1 MENIED
7 YEESEPYLEA
17 KQYMDRL
24 NQENEELLK
33 KDTSQRDNDPTDLAE
48 HTSSLTVFPVT
59 VPCASLSYAT
69 VQWDIPETP
78 AEPLSSQCHTGSGN
92 KVDFSVGSEF
102 DWTFSL
108 SSTELSYVPN
118 QEGIVDFLV
127 ETEQQ
132 PAVTLPN
139 EIVSSQVYCCA
150 GLTSNE
156 KKPHILVPPKQ
167 TSQSSYPGVEGPEI
181 EKQTEEWTEKSIA
194 ETNGK
199 SLNAG
204 SLQQKI
210 TFLVQ
215 IKGPGQPLEQKE
227 KDLHFERQTSNLE
240 PEMDKEPAK
249 TPVTVIEMKLNE
261 TLKHSE
267 ESGDLSD
274 QQNQQDQPANRVG
287 PVSSE
292 EKQFSDQM
300 KEIEKKPTQ
309 PEKPSEPPEA
319 EMARRTSERHPLK
332 QTEHFMSSYEKQFS
346 EQLMCLN
353 EKKSSEQFMSLDEK
367 QSSEQFMSL
376 DEKKL
381 SEQFMCPDGKQ
392 SSEQFLSLEEKQSS
406 EQFMSLDKKR
416 SSEQFMSPD
425 EKQSSEQIMSPEEKL
440 TYEQFISPE
449 EKESSEQFM
458 SLDEKQSSEQ
468 FMSLDE
474 KQLSEQFMCPDE
486 KQSSE
491 QFLSLEEKQSSE
503 QFMSLDKKR
512 SSEQFM
518 SPDEKQSSEQIL
530 SPEEKLSYEQFIS
543 PEEKESSE
551 QFMSLEE
558 KQSLEQFMSPE
569 EKQSLEQFMSPEE
582 KQSSEQFMSPEEKQ
596 SSEQFMSPEEKQ
608 SSEQFMSPEEKQS
621 SEQFMSP
628 EEKQSSE
635 QFMSPEEKQS
645 SEQFMSPEEKQSS
658 EQFMS
663 PEEKQSSEQFM
674 NLEENQS
681 SEQFMSPEEKQCLDN
696 EKREP
701 LQMKSLDPTE
711 EPQCSGETGYLDDQ
725 KQHGVVT
732 DEEVNH
738 VPNDV
743 MREGCVQE
751 TVLDTVCHHI
761 DGSVKVLDR
770 AEAQRLAER
779 LYRLDGFKRT
789 DVVRHLDKESFLKVV
804 VLIGETQERERVLQ
818 HFSCRF
824 QQCNPDT
831 FSSSGAV
838 LTLTCA
844 IMLLNTDLH
853 GQNVGKPMTLAE
865 FISNLEGMNS
875 GENFTK
881 DSLKSLYNSIKSDPL
896 RWAIE
901 DDVLAKS
908 MTLEQ
913 DLDQDG
919 SLRSK
924 SNPFQ
929 DLPHNKRATVFQ
941 KGFLKRKAQA
951 DVDGKRTPWGKRSWK
966 TFYAVLKGMV
976 LYLQKDEYQ
985 MDWQSSEEVV
995 SVHHALAERA
1005 LNYTKKPHVLRLQT
1019 ADWRVFL
1026 FEATSTEQM
1035 NSWIGRINLVSAL
1048 YSSPPFPAAVGS
1060 QKKFCRPILPASQS
1074 NLTLDEQLESHRAML
1089 ENFQRDLSD
1098 IQQEAPDGRKN
1109 KARESEE
1116 HRQREEYLQY
1126 EMSRYEVFVKILEAW
1141 QSIEKSQSTVEDK
1154 LNVFDEGLWRGE
1166 MNGEEEKTEGL
1177 MKRSVSSPSLELEA
1191 PAQPVV
1197 KVRRNISE
1205 RRTYRKIVIP
1215 RRNKEI

>member
-1 MENIED
+1 MMENIED

-48 HTSSLTVFPVT
+48 HALSLTVFPVT

-78 AEPLSSQCHTGSGN
+78 AEPPSSECDTASGN
-92 KVDFSVGSEF
+92 KVDFSVGSQF

-108 SSTELSYVPN
+108 SSTELSYIPN
-118 QEGIVDFLV
+118 QEGIVDFVL
-127 ETEQQ
+127 ETEQ
-132 PAVTLPN
+132 PN
-139 EIVSSQVYCCA
+139 EMVSSQELDTKAHMGSSIEDCSGC
-150 GLTSNE
+150 LTSNK
-156 KKPHILVPPKQ
+156 KKPHVLVPPKQ

-204 SLQQKI
+204 SLQEKI
-210 TFLVQ
+210 TFMVQ
-215 IKGPGQPLEQKE
+215 IKGPDEPLEQKE
-227 KDLHFERQTSNLE
+227 TDLHSERHTSNQLQKCIITDQLSEHSSELE
-240 PEMDKEPAK
+240 PKINTEPAK
-249 TPVTVIEMKLNE
+249 TPVTMIENNLNE
-261 TLKHSE
+261 TLIHSE
-267 ESGDLSD
+267 DSGDLSD
-274 QQNQQDQPANRVG
+274 QLNKQDQPTCTENPVEQ
-287 PVSSE
+287 VSSV
-292 EKQFSDQM
+292 EKQFSDEM
-300 KEIEKKPTQ
+300 KETEKRPTQ

-319 EMARRTSERHPLK
+319 ELARRTSEIHPSK
-332 QTEHFMSSYEKQFS
+332 QTEQFMSSYEKQFS
-346 EQLMCLN
+346 VQLMCP
-353 EKKSSEQFMSLDEK
+353 DEK
-367 QSSEQFMSL
+367 QSSEQFM
-376 DEKKL
+376 
-381 SEQFMCPDGKQ
+381 CPDKEQ
-392 SSEQFLSLEEKQSS
+392 SSELL
-406 EQFMSLDKKR
+406 MC
-416 SSEQFMSPD
+416 PD
-425 EKQSSEQIMSPEEKL
+425 EKQS
-440 TYEQFISPE
+440 
-449 EKESSEQFM
+449 
-458 SLDEKQSSEQ
+458 
-468 FMSLDE
+468 
-474 KQLSEQFMCPDE
+474 SEQFMCPDE

-491 QFLSLEEKQSSE
+491 QFMCPDEEQSSELLMCPDEKQSSEQFMCPVEEQSSELLMCLNEKESSE
-503 QFMSLDKKR
+503 QFMSLDKKQF
-512 SSEQFM
+512 SEQFM
-518 SPDEKQSSEQIL
+518 C
-530 SPEEKLSYEQFIS
+530 

-551 QFMSLEE
+551 QFMCLNKKES
-558 KQSLEQFMSPE
+558 SEQFMCLNKKES
-569 EKQSLEQFMSPEE
+569 SEQFMCLDKKEFSEQFMCLDKKE
-582 KQSSEQFMSPEEKQ
+582 SSEQFMCLDKKEFSEQFMCLDKKETSEQFMSPEEKQ
-596 SSEQFMSPEEKQ
+596 SSEQFMSLEEKQ
-608 SSEQFMSPEEKQS
+608 SSEQFMSLDEK
-621 SEQFMSP
+621 E
-628 EEKQSSE
+628 
-635 QFMSPEEKQS
+635 
-645 SEQFMSPEEKQSS
+645 
-658 EQFMS
+658 
-663 PEEKQSSEQFM
+663 
-674 NLEENQS
+674 
-681 SEQFMSPEEKQCLDN
+681 CLDK
-696 EKREP
+696 EKPEA

-711 EPQCSGETGYLDDQ
+711 EPLCSGETGYLDDQ

-789 DVVRHLDKESFLKVV
+789 DVVRHLDKDNDFSHAVGEEYLKYFDFTNQSLEQALRSFLKVV

-818 HFSCRF
+818 HLSCRF

-844 IMLLNTDLH
+844 VMLLNTDLH

-865 FISNLEGMNS
+865 FVSNLEGMNS
-875 GENFTK
+875 GENFSK

-901 DDVLAKS
+901 EDVLAKS

-913 DLDQDG
+913 DLEQDG

-941 KGFLKRKAQA
+941 KGFLKRKAHA

-1005 LNYTKKPHVLRLQT
+1005 LNYTKKPHVFRLQT

-1060 QKKFCRPILPASQS
+1060 QKRFCRPILPASQS
-1074 NLTLDEQLESHRAML
+1074 NLTLEEQLESHTAML
-1089 ENFQRDLSD
+1089 ENFQRDLSA

-1116 HRQREEYLQY
+1116 LRQREEYLQY
-1126 EMSRYEVFVKILEAW
+1126 ELSRYEVYVKILEAW
-1141 QSIEKSQSTVEDK
+1141 KSVEKSQSTVEDK
-1154 LNVFDEGLWRGE
+1154 LNMFDEGLWRGE
-1166 MNGEEEKTEGL
+1166 MNGEEDETEGV